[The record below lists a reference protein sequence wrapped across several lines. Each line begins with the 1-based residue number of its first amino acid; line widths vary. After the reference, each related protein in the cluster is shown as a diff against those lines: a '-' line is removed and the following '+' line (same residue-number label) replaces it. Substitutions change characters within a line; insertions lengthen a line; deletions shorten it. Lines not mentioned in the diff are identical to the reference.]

1 MTQSVKRRS
10 PCLAILTLL
19 VLFSLC
25 VITLLAVAI
34 VLVIPRRAAQTFGLP
49 TKSIPTT
56 QQLYLASLLM
66 LQEQSLI
73 HPMDPMG
80 SPRPFRIGLGEPTA
94 SVIQRLY
101 DDGFITSADAF
112 RNYLVYSGLDTT
124 LQAGDYQ
131 LSQSMNAIEI
141 AKKLQDA
148 TPEHVTFRILPGW
161 RLEEIA
167 AALPT
172 SGLDISPEEFLA
184 SAYIR
189 RNGYLFSDSLPPQ
202 ATLEGFFFPDTYEM
216 TRTLTLEGVIGVILK
231 NFQANLTPDLIGGF
245 KNQGLDIYSA
255 VTLASIVEREAMD
268 DNEMSLIASVF
279 YNRLA
284 KGMKL
289 DSDPTVQY
297 ALGFNK
303 TQGTWW
309 TNPLSLADL
318 NVDSPYNTY
327 KYPGLPPGPIASP
340 GINALRAVAFPE
352 SSAYLYFRA
361 ACDGS
366 GRHVFAKTFEE
377 HLANECP

>member
-1 MTQSVKRRS
+1 
-10 PCLAILTLL
+10 LI
-19 VLFSLC
+19 
-25 VITLLAVAI
+25 
-34 VLVIPRRAAQTFGLP
+34 
-49 TKSIPTT
+49 
-56 QQLYLASLLM
+56 

-73 HPMDPMG
+73 RPVEPSG
-80 SPRPFRIGLGEPTA
+80 LPRPFRIGLGEPTA

-101 DDGFITSADAF
+101 EDGFIASADAF

-131 LSQSMNAIEI
+131 LSRSMNALEI

-148 TPEHVTFRILPGW
+148 TPEHITLRILAGW

-167 AALPT
+167 EALPT

-184 SAYIR
+184 STGIR
-189 RNGYLFSDSLPPQ
+189 RNGYVFSDSLPPQ
-202 ATLEGFFFPDTYEM
+202 ASLEGFFFPETYEM
-216 TRTLTLEGVIGVILK
+216 TRTLTLEGVIIAILE
-231 NFQANLTPDLIGGF
+231 NFQANLTTDLVGGF
-245 KNQGLDIYSA
+245 IDQGLDVYSA

-268 DNEMSLIASVF
+268 DGEMPMIASVF

-303 TQGTWW
+303 VQGTWW
-309 TNPLSLADL
+309 TNPLSLEDL

-340 GINALRAVAFPE
+340 GANALKAVAFPE
-352 SSAYLYFRA
+352 SSPYLYFRA

-366 GRHVFAKTFEE
+366 GRHVFARTFEE
-377 HLANECP
+377 HVANGCP